1 MQQRHSYLSSC
12 FWYHSTHHCLPSFSV
27 TTLDLESQKLAQ
39 TMMVG
44 SAAPYLDEVEMSLNI
59 YLEHIHTHCFDSFN
73 HTSKLSN
80 DFLLETSNT
89 LKMVRREREKERE
102 LQAVR
107 AAGCSF

>member
-1 MQQRHSYLSSC
+1 
-12 FWYHSTHHCLPSFSV
+12 
-27 TTLDLESQKLAQ
+27 
-39 TMMVG
+39 MMVG

-102 LQAVR
+102 SCRQCEQRVAVSDQQTALR
-107 AAGCSF
+107 VLIKLVAHFEVFL